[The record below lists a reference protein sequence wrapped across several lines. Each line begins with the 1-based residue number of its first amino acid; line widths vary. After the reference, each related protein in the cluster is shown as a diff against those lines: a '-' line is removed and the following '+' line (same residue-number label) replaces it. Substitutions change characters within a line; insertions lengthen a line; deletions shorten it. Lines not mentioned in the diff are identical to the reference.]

1 MTTVAPTRPK
11 TKTAARGSCDSVKP
25 PRADEASI
33 GGLPGK
39 LVDFFTSLKLT
50 IVCLAFGLILV
61 FAGTMAQVDLGLYKA
76 QNEFFR
82 SFLVFWG
89 PKSASWKIP
98 VLPGGYLVGG
108 VLLLNLIAAHAR
120 SFHFTRKKIGI
131 WLIHSGLIL
140 LLLGQLL
147 TDMLSRESM
156 LRLREGETRNYSE
169 REREAELAVID
180 TTDAGSDKVVAVPQ
194 RILSHQKEIVHS
206 EIPFKIRVK
215 DFFANSAVENRPA
228 DSLAPAAASRDI
240 GAAALAKELPH
251 TTSLDERDV
260 PSAVIEIL
268 TPQGSIGTWL
278 VSEFIAEPQTFS
290 WDNRTYQVA
299 LRPRREYKPFS
310 LQLLKFQHDVY
321 AGTDIPKNFSS
332 RVVLNRPDT
341 GEKREVLVYMNNPL
355 RYAGETYYQSG
366 FDQDNRGTILQ
377 VVKNPSWLTPYLSCL
392 LVGGGLVVQFLIHL
406 LNFTKRTRVKGRV
419 ASGRG
424 RETRDGRL
432 EPHLVLP
439 G

>member
-1 MTTVAPTRPK
+1 MTSTAPILPKAVARDIIEEPAG
-11 TKTAARGSCDSVKP
+11 TAGVSLSNLL
-25 PRADEASI
+25 E
-33 GGLPGK
+33 K
-39 LVDFFTSLKLT
+39 LVDLFTSLKLT
-50 IVCLAFGLILV
+50 IVCLGFGLVLV
-61 FAGTMAQVDLGLYKA
+61 FAGTIAQVDLGLYKA

-98 VLPGGYLVGG
+98 ILPGGYLVGG
-108 VLLLNLIAAHAR
+108 VLLLNLIAAHVR

-147 TDMLSRESM
+147 TDMLSHEST
-156 LRLREGETRNYSE
+156 LRLREGEAKNYSE
-169 REREAELAVID
+169 REREAELAVIE
-180 TTDAGSDKVVAVPQ
+180 TSNGENDKVIAAPQ
-194 RILSHQKEIVHS
+194 RILSHQKEITNS

-215 DFFANSAVENRPA
+215 EFFANSSVENRPA
-228 DSLAPAAASRDI
+228 DSLAPAAATHDV

-251 TTSLDERDV
+251 TTSMDERDV

-278 VSEFIAEPQTFS
+278 VSEFINDPQTFS
-290 WDNRTYQVA
+290 WQNRTYQLV
-299 LRPRREYKPFS
+299 LRPRREYKPYS
-310 LQLLKFQHDVY
+310 LQMLKFQHDVY
-321 AGTDIPKNFSS
+321 PGTDIPKNFSS
-332 RVVLNRPDT
+332 RVVLNRSGT
-341 GEKREVLVYMNNPL
+341 GEKREVLIYMNNPL

-392 LVGGGLVVQFLIHL
+392 LVGVGLVVQFLMHL
-406 LNFTKRTRVKGRV
+406 LNFTTKRRAT
-419 ASGRG
+419 
-424 RETRDGRL
+424 
-432 EPHLVLP
+432 
-439 G
+439 